1 MKKLLT
7 VLTAAGILAS
17 AGSSVAFAKT
27 IVKSDTDERGITTVT
42 YDDGTTAVFYDDGV
56 NNNPKT
62 GIPSYVDPGKH
73 KTPSKPKDI
82 VSPTASKHV
91 RVTVRDGGG
100 RPVPGVK
107 VDVMKNGVVVGTAT
121 TNVGGDAEV
130 LNDKKEPVLFDK
142 GDVVFFRVGNA
153 PVDFKQL
160 FDAGS
165 VTVGDDLYTN
175 GEITLPYK
183 DDSRNAHIGKPG
195 QDDKGQDNKG
205 QDQKTKDAVDK
216 AKQQAKSDAGKGK
229 KSLPK
234 THAAK

>member
-7 VLTAAGILAS
+7 VLTVAGLLAS
-17 AGSSVAFAKT
+17 AGSSVAFAKSE
-27 IVKSDTDERGITTVT
+27 VKRVTDDRGITTVT

-56 NNNPKT
+56 NNNPKN

-100 RPVPGVK
+100 RPVSGVH
-107 VDVMKNGVVVGTAT
+107 VDFMKNGVVVGTAV

-130 LNDKKEPVLFDK
+130 EGALFDK
-142 GDVVFFRVGNA
+142 GDVVKFRVGNA
-153 PVDFKQL
+153 PVDFKQ
-160 FDAGS
+160 FFEAGS

-183 DDSRNAHIGKPG
+183 DDSRNPHIGRP
-195 QDDKGQDNKG
+195 G
-205 QDQKTKDAVDK
+205 QDQKDNNNGQTTPADKASDK
-216 AKQQAKSDAGKGK
+216 AKNQNKANQGKGFK
-229 KSLPK
+229 TLPK